1 MPTVKP
7 RQPVL
12 LLAAILALA
21 GCGGDPPETT
31 RSTSETQKETAQAP
45 VAELNKG
52 TRGINVSSNQGK
64 IDWAKV
70 AKSDIKFAIVRASF
84 GADPDPSFEKNLNQA
99 RANGLRVG
107 AYHRIGPQAGSQK
120 ERNRNATKHARAFV
134 EQLKKVGDPRDLV
147 PVVDVEPPFSNLT
160 EHELEDWIR
169 AWTTEV
175 QKGLGV
181 KAMIYTSADVWEE
194 SVGDSTVF
202 AKNGHRLWIADIASD
217 KPTLP
222 ANAWGSEGWA
232 IWQRQQR
239 ENIPGVDSLV
249 DVNVFDLSD
258 EHPIVLGP

>member
-1 MPTVKP
+1 MPTVSP
-7 RQPVL
+7 HQPVL
-12 LLAAILALA
+12 LLAATLALA
-21 GCGGDPPETT
+21 GCGGDPTQPGG
-31 RSTSETQKETAQAP
+31 STAEDQTKATAR

-84 GADPDPSFEKNLNQA
+84 GAEPDRSFEKNLRQA

-120 ERNRNATKHARAFV
+120 ERDRNSTKHARAFV
-134 EQLKKVGDPRDLV
+134 DQLKKVGDPRDLV
-147 PVVDVEPPFSNLT
+147 PVVDVEPPFANLT
-160 EHELEDWIR
+160 EQELEDWIR

-181 KAMIYTSADVWEE
+181 KAMIYTSADVWEA

-202 AKNGHRLWIADIASD
+202 AKNGHPLWIADIDSD
-217 KPTLP
+217 KPQLP

-232 IWQRQQR
+232 FWQRQQR

-249 DVNVFDLSD
+249 DVNVFDLPD
-258 EHPIVLGP
+258 EQPVVVGR

>member
-1 MPTVKP
+1 M
-7 RQPVL
+7 
-12 LLAAILALA
+12 
-21 GCGGDPPETT
+21 
-31 RSTSETQKETAQAP
+31 
-45 VAELNKG
+45 
-52 TRGINVSSNQGK
+52 SSNQGK

-84 GADPDPSFEKNLNQA
+84 GADPDRSFEKNLNQA

-202 AKNGHRLWIADIASD
+202 AKNGHRLWIADIDRTSRRYP
-217 KPTLP
+217 PTRGAPRAGPSGSVNSGRTSP
-222 ANAWGSEGWA
+222 AWTAWSTSTCSTCPTSIRSYSA
-232 IWQRQQR
+232 RDCPR
-239 ENIPGVDSLV
+239 PDAH
-249 DVNVFDLSD
+249 DLQA
-258 EHPIVLGP
+258 PIRARSGTVLSFPI